1 MKMLVSAGNCEK
13 ASQLIENK
21 GKTLLSAMI
30 ELFADLKSL
39 VKEVRHEI
47 AVVLVVSG
55 KTFAVCADAA
65 IAVEKSAPGSLEP
78 LPAEAAMDYGGVV
91 QRAVRR
97 MKDAKLL
104 LIIEADRL
112 LERS

>member
-39 VKEVRHEI
+39 VKEVRREI
-47 AVVLVVSG
+47 AVVLMVSG

-65 IAVEKSAPGSLEP
+65 ISVE
-78 LPAEAAMDYGGVV
+78 
-91 QRAVRR
+91 
-97 MKDAKLL
+97 
-104 LIIEADRL
+104 
-112 LERS
+112 